1 APDPPP
7 PLSSCLLIF
16 NTSHLYLYYYPYSSS
31 THHYT
36 HSFPTRRSSDLLG
49 REPAQEIE
57 GLLPAPP
64 ERAHRMLGV
73 RAEILALVGPPVG
86 VDREEHGLVHGQDRP
101 EAAHERLLRVA
112 QVTEHL
118 RCGTVLRVR
127 TSRMHV

>member
-73 RAEILALVGPPVG
+73 RAEILALVGPP
-86 VDREEHGLVHGQDRP
+86 RSEEHTSNSSHGSISYAVFCLKKKKQTESYAIHSEIECYLND
-101 EAAHERLLRVA
+101 
-112 QVTEHL
+112 VTI
-118 RCGTVLRVR
+118 T
-127 TSRMHV
+127 